1 MFEEVN
7 CELWELLDFRLP
19 FSESVSLTQY
29 KTISRLNWCHPG
41 WWKYFFI
48 FASHGLLICRHA
60 MFFKYNKRHV
70 VDAETKQKPCCD
82 VGTKQKP
89 YCWCWN
95 KTKDILSSEQ
105 NKIHVV
111 DAGKKQKSMLL
122 MPEQIKS
129 HIVEAR
135 TKQKQCRNAGTKQ
148 NMPCCWC
155 RNQTK
160 AMLLSEQNKIN
171 VVDAGTKKIH
181 LVDAGTKQKPCR
193 YAGPTSVLA
202 TSWQSWGWQ
211 FWVCPL
217 LRIAN
222 PNYTQEFWL

>member
-111 DAGKKQKSMLL
+111 DAGTNKKPYCWSKNKTKAMSQCWNKTKHAMLL
-122 MPEQIKS
+122 MPKPNKS
-129 HIVEAR
+129 HVVVGA
-135 TKQKQCRNAGTKQ
+135 KQ
-148 NMPCCWC
+148 NQCCWC
-155 RNQTK
+155 RNKKK
-160 AMLLSEQNKIN
+160 AISYHVSIYISFKQIN
-171 VVDAGTKKIH
+171 VI
-181 LVDAGTKQKPCR
+181 
-193 YAGPTSVLA
+193 YLA
-202 TSWQSWGWQ
+202 SPER
-211 FWVCPL
+211 VP
-217 LRIAN
+217 
-222 PNYTQEFWL
+222 